1 MFDLSRFLRLAR
13 AQWSEQRRAWLWF
26 LGILVMLHFVALLMN
41 FMVADEI
48 GGSHNFSHGGQEGLY
63 FFGLFLTAPVFA
75 GRYFLGMARPES
87 AGVLL
92 MRPASLFEKWLL
104 AAVVVLVAYPL
115 AYSLAFC
122 LLNVPTALYAQ
133 AAHEALVAGLPE
145 DHVQHGMLALLEFRV
160 FLPWHAFDEPALM
173 LVIFLSL
180 ATLQGFA
187 VLGSLYFR
195 TMPFIKTMLAAFLL
209 LLLVILVEEVVGS
222 HGSPLF
228 GHWGDEPLPDWRS
241 AFLTLAWF
249 GVPGLL
255 WLGCLFALQER
266 EVA

>member
-41 FMVADEI
+41 FMLTEEI
-48 GGSHNFSHGGQEGLY
+48 GGSSEFSHEGQEGMYL
-63 FFGLFLTAPVFA
+63 FGLFLTAPVFA

-104 AAVVVLVAYPL
+104 AAGVVLVAYPL

-133 AAHEALVAGLPE
+133 AAHEALVARLPE
-145 DHVQHGMLALLEFRV
+145 DHYQHAVLGIMEFRV
-160 FLPWHAFDEPALM
+160 FLPWHVFELAESLLA
-173 LVIFLSL
+173 IFLVL
-180 ATLQGFA
+180 ASLQGFA

-209 LLLVILVEEVVGS
+209 LLLVILVNGVVGS
-222 HGSPLF
+222 HASPFF
-228 GHWGDEPLPDWRS
+228 GYWDDEPLPGWRS
-241 AFLTLAWF
+241 AFLALAWY
-249 GVPGLL
+249 GIPGLL